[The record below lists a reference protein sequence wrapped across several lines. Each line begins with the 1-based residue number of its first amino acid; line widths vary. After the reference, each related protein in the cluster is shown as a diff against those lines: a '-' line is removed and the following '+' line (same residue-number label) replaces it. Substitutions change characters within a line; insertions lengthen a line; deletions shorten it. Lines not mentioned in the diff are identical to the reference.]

1 VARGPETPI
10 GGSLHSVDGFATGRN
25 ASFRRAVD
33 AALHLYTHARISICE
48 RQVCAL
54 AHANAVKMRI
64 V

>member
-1 VARGPETPI
+1 
-10 GGSLHSVDGFATGRN
+10 LHSVDGFATGRN